1 MPVCIAYKKK
11 RSQLFTSV
19 SCGILKTAFSPE
31 VIFKNKTYLHSVCLN
46 HQTEI
51 GLIQTSWG
59 KDFPKAILKV
69 AAVELTYP
77 KRGLERSLSV
87 PSLAL
92 SGTHLSPH
100 LLNSSHFYPY
110 FFFALLL
117 MLISAHCY
125 VKLHIYLI
133 LLLCTLFYTCTLSCE
148 IPYLPFV
155 IIISKLLNYLA
166 QDTCTHCGPFFITR
180 INAY

>member
-100 LLNSSHFYPY
+100 LLNSFHFYP

-117 MLISAHCY
+117 TRISAHCY
-125 VKLHIYLI
+125 VEAAHIPHTPALYSILHMYSIWRK
-133 LLLCTLFYTCTLSCE
+133 CLSNS
-148 IPYLPFV
+148 L
-155 IIISKLLNYLA
+155 
-166 QDTCTHCGPFFITR
+166 T
-180 INAY
+180 